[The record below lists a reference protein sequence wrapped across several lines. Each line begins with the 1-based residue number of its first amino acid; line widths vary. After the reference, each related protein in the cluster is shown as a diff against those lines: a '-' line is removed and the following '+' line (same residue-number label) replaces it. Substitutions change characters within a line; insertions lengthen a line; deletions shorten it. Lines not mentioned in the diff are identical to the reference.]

1 MLHGRRNVI
10 GGDADT
16 VERDVLEMVE
26 MGSRI
31 GLVLN
36 PTKSELITQVSEN
49 HISLSSES
57 PMSGFSVLDMDNAQL
72 LGSPILT
79 GSAMNS
85 ILSARV
91 DDLKR
96 AMTRLCL
103 LEAQD
108 ALLILRSAYSSPKL
122 LNVLRSSP
130 CCGHPSL
137 AQFDAHL
144 RTGLS
149 SIINCNMSDLAWI
162 QASQPIRCGQARIKR
177 GAQGAL
183 APGPPSSK
191 GPPATEK
198 KKTIITI

>member
-1 MLHGRRNVI
+1 MTALPRGPDFH
-10 GGDADT
+10 
-16 VERDVLEMVE
+16 
-26 MGSRI
+26 
-31 GLVLN
+31 
-36 PTKSELITQVSEN
+36 
-49 HISLSSES
+49 
-57 PMSGFSVLDMDNAQL
+57 SVAL
-72 LGSPILT
+72 PILT

-91 DDLKR
+91 DDLER

-122 LNVLRSSP
+122 LNVLRSFF

-149 SIINCNMSDLAWI
+149 SSINCDMSDLAWI
-162 QASQPIRCGQARIKR
+162 QASQPIRCGGLGVRSVEMLASYAFLASAAATLDLQSDILARCQPASDPFI
-177 GAQGAL
+177 APTLEIWEAL
-183 APGPPSSK
+183 FK
-191 GPPATEK
+191 
-198 KKTIITI
+198 